1 MRFDPQRVIY
11 FFEKIS
17 EIPRGSGNEKAVS
30 DYIANFAKEKGLFCI
45 QDKQNNIIIKKSASS
60 GFENAK
66 PVIIQ
71 GHTDMVCEKEPTSE
85 HNFEKDPIKLI
96 YKGDYIYA
104 DKTTLGGD
112 DGIAVAMGLAML
124 DDDTLKHPPLEIVF
138 TTDEEVGMN
147 GAENIDCSVLSAKT
161 IINIDSEVEG
171 VFTASCSGGMKVTSE
186 IPIRLQE
193 NRYEKSYKI
202 EILGLKGGHSGIEI
216 DKQRANA
223 NKLIARLLNAADDKC
238 EYGLSDIGGGAKD
251 NAIPIYSYAVIS
263 CEKDVYENIREICV
277 NEEEVYRNEYRNT
290 DKEIKISISEC
301 EKAEKCFCDEDKKK
315 AETAVMLMPN
325 GVIAL
330 SSDIEGLVE
339 TSNNLGVM
347 SFSGDKL
354 YLTCAVRSSVIS
366 KKYHI
371 YEQIKLLTQSLGGT
385 TSYKGNYP
393 AWEYKEDSR
402 IRDMFVKTYEEMFGE
417 KPVID
422 IIHAGLECGI
432 FSEKIEGADIISL
445 GPDIIDIHTPNEH
458 ISISSVERTWNL
470 ILEVLEKL
478 GNAG

>member
-1 MRFDPQRVIY
+1 MRFDSQRVIY

-17 EIPRGSGNEKAVS
+17 EIPRGSGHEKEVS

-45 QDKQNNIIIKKSASS
+45 QDEQNNIIIKKSASE
-60 GFENAK
+60 GYENKK
-66 PVIIQ
+66 PIIIQ
-71 GHTDMVCEKEPTSE
+71 GHMDMVCEKEPSSE
-85 HNFEKDPIKLI
+85 HDFEKDPLKLI

-112 DGIAVAMGLAML
+112 DGIAVAMGMALL
-124 DDDTLKHPPLEIVF
+124 DDDSLKHPPLEIVF

-147 GAENIDCSVLSAKT
+147 GANKIDCSQLSAKT

-186 IPIRLQE
+186 IPVKLE
-193 NRYEKSYKI
+193 NNKYEKSYKI
-202 EILGLKGGHSGIEI
+202 EMSGFRGGHSGIEI

-223 NKLIARLLNAADDKC
+223 NKLMARLLNAIDDKC
-238 EYGLSDIGGGAKD
+238 ELGLNVIGGGAKD
-251 NAIPIYSYAVIS
+251 NAIPIYSYAIIS
-263 CEKDVYENIREICV
+263 CGEDVYEEICRICK
-277 NEEEVYRNEYRNT
+277 EEEKIYLHEYRNT
-290 DKEIKISISEC
+290 DKDIKIKISEC

-315 AETAVMLMPN
+315 IETAILLMPN

-330 SSDIEGLVE
+330 SGDIKGVVE
-339 TSNNLGVM
+339 TSNNLGII
-347 SFSGDKL
+347 SFSGDKV
-354 YLTCAVRSSVIS
+354 YLGCLVRSSVIT

-371 YEQIKLLTQSLGGT
+371 YEQIRLLTEAFGGKA
-385 TSYKGNYP
+385 SYKGNYP
-393 AWEYKEDSR
+393 SWEYKEDSP
-402 IRDMFVKTYEEMFGE
+402 IRDVFVKTYEEMFGE

-445 GPDIIDIHTPNEH
+445 GPNIIDIHTPNEH
-458 ISISSVERTWNL
+458 ISISSIERTWNL
-470 ILEVLEKL
+470 LLEVLEKFESI
-478 GNAG
+478 G